1 MILDVIFTYF
11 QKELCLHSQQLPDH
25 LLLPNNENYLKEK
38 GATVAWLEEK
48 HIVCSSRG
56 SSTIGLLISW
66 GGVKIA
72 FPGPSQA
79 WDFPPVCSG
88 NGILCSPSLPRS
100 FTQPFEHVPSAS
112 QSAEHQGH
120 MGTQTKGIRP
130 CGINKYRDHYVPIV
144 FISSLKGIVWQPSP
158 THLGVRDMTF
168 NLIPEE
174 WIQGPAKE

>member
-1 MILDVIFTYF
+1 MNLDVIFTYF

-38 GATVAWLEEK
+38 GATVVWLEEK
-48 HIVCSSRG
+48 YIVCSSRG
-56 SSTIGLLISW
+56 SYTIVLLINW
-66 GGVKIA
+66 GRVKIA
-72 FPGPSQA
+72 FPGSSQA

-88 NGILCSPSLPRS
+88 NATLCTLLTHS

-120 MGTQTKGIRP
+120 IGTQTKGIRP
-130 CGINKYRDHYVPIV
+130 CGINKYRDHYVPTV
-144 FISSLKGIVWQPSP
+144 FISSLKGIVWQQSP
-158 THLGVRDMTF
+158 THLGVQDITF

-174 WIQGPAKE
+174 